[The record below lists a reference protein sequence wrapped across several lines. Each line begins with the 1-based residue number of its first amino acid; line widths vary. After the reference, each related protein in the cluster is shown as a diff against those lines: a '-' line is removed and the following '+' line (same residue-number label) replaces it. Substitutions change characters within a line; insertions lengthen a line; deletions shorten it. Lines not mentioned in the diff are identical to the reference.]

1 MIMDRLGDGLI
12 DNHKGESMNM
22 NMKMMKFL
30 ASICLLS
37 MVCTGPLAAKDIYVT
52 GITKITM
59 RTGPGVDH
67 KIVAMLTSG
76 SKLETIE
83 YQQDWSHVKTQ
94 DDKTGWVLS
103 RFLTEEVP
111 KTLLVKQLQAE
122 NGRLETAL
130 EQTEEKK
137 QVLAEKNAFLVDI
150 EKKYKKLEQESA
162 DFLKLSDSYKAFA
175 QESQDQKDQILTLE
189 KNMNNE
195 EKLWFLSGA
204 GVFIVGLI
212 IGLSTRKKKR
222 SSLL

>member
-1 MIMDRLGDGLI
+1 M
-12 DNHKGESMNM
+12 K
-22 NMKMMKFL
+22 KMMKL
-30 ASICLLS
+30 LVAICLLGW
-37 MVCTGPLAAKDIYVT
+37 VCPGPLAARDIYVS

-59 RTGPGVDH
+59 RTGPGVEH

-83 YQQDWSHVKTQ
+83 YQKDWSHVKTQ
-94 DDKTGWVLS
+94 KGKSGWVLS
-103 RFLTEEVP
+103 RFLTEDAP
-111 KTLLVKQLQAE
+111 QTLLVEQLKNENEHLKAE
-122 NGRLETAL
+122 L
-130 EQTEEKK
+130 EQAEEKK
-137 QVLAEKNAFLVDI
+137 RVLSEKNGFLVDI
-150 EKKYKKLEQESA
+150 EEKYRKLEQASA
-162 DFLKLSDSYKAFA
+162 DFLKLNDRYKDLSK
-175 QESQDQKDQILTLE
+175 QSQDQKDHILTLE

>member
-1 MIMDRLGDGLI
+1 MT
-12 DNHKGESMNM
+12 
-22 NMKMMKFL
+22 KMMKLL
-30 ASICLLS
+30 ASVCLLGWMCAS
-37 MVCTGPLAAKDIYVT
+37 PLAAKDIYVS

-59 RTGPGVDH
+59 RTGPGVEH

-76 SKLETIE
+76 SKLKTIE
-83 YQQDWSHVKTQ
+83 YQKDWSHVETQ
-94 DDKTGWVLS
+94 NGKAGWVLS

-111 KTLLVKQLQAE
+111 QTLMVQQLKSENKRLVK
-122 NGRLETAL
+122 AL
-130 EQTEEKK
+130 ELAEEKK
-137 QVLAEKNAFLVDI
+137 RVLAGENEVLKDI
-150 EKKYKKLEQESA
+150 EEKFKKLEQASA
-162 DFLKLSDSYKAFA
+162 DYLKLNEDYKALVKK
-175 QESQDQKDQILTLE
+175 SQDQKDHILILE

>member
-1 MIMDRLGDGLI
+1 MR
-12 DNHKGESMNM
+12 
-22 NMKMMKFL
+22 KMLKIL
-30 ASICLLS
+30 ASICLLGL
-37 MVCTGPLAAKDIYVT
+37 VWAGALAAQDIYVT

-59 RTGPGVDH
+59 RTGPGVEH

-83 YQQDWSHVKTQ
+83 YQKDWSHVKTR
-94 DDKTGWVLS
+94 DNKTGWVLS
-103 RFLTEEVP
+103 RFLTEKVP
-111 KTLLVKQLQAE
+111 QTLLVKQLQNE
-122 NGRLETAL
+122 NKDLVAAL
-130 EQTEEKK
+130 EQAEEKK
-137 QVLAEKNAFLVDI
+137 QTLTEKNEFLTDI
-150 EKKYKKLEQESA
+150 EEKYKKLEQASA
-162 DFLKLSDSYKAFA
+162 DFLKLNASYKELAKL
-175 QESQDQKDQILTLE
+175 SQDQKDQILILE

>member
-1 MIMDRLGDGLI
+1 
-12 DNHKGESMNM
+12 M
-22 NMKMMKFL
+22 NMKMIKLL
-30 ASICLLS
+30 AAICLLA
-37 MVCTGPLAAKDIYVT
+37 MVFTGPLSAKDIYVT

-59 RTGPGVDH
+59 RTGPGVEH

-83 YQQDWSHVKTQ
+83 YQKDWSHVKTQ
-94 DDKTGWVLS
+94 DNKTGWVLS

-111 KTLLVKQLQAE
+111 QTLLVKQLQAE
-122 NGRLETAL
+122 NQRLMAGL
-130 EQTEEKK
+130 EQTGEKTR
-137 QVLAEKNAFLVDI
+137 VLAQKNAFLMDI
-150 EKKYKKLEQESA
+150 EEKYKKLEKESA
-162 DFLKLSDSYKAFA
+162 DFLKLSDSYKALT

-204 GVFIVGLI
+204 GVFIVGLV

>member
-1 MIMDRLGDGLI
+1 MR
-12 DNHKGESMNM
+12 
-22 NMKMMKFL
+22 KMLKIL
-30 ASICLLS
+30 ASICLLGL
-37 MVCTGPLAAKDIYVT
+37 VWAGTLVAQDIYVT

-59 RTGPGVDH
+59 RTGPGVEH

-83 YQQDWSHVKTQ
+83 YQRDWSHVKTW
-94 DDKTGWVLS
+94 DNKTGWVLS
-103 RFLTEEVP
+103 RFLTEKVP
-111 KTLLVKQLQAE
+111 QTLLVKQLQNE
-122 NGRLETAL
+122 NKDLMAAL
-130 EQTEEKK
+130 EQAEGKK
-137 QVLAEKNAFLVDI
+137 QTLAEKNEFLTDI
-150 EKKYKKLEQESA
+150 EEKYKKLEQASA
-162 DFLKLSDSYKAFA
+162 DFLKLNASYKELAKL
-175 QESQDQKDQILTLE
+175 SQDQKDQILILE

>member
-1 MIMDRLGDGLI
+1 
-12 DNHKGESMNM
+12 M
-22 NMKMMKFL
+22 NMKMMKIL
-30 ASICLLS
+30 ASICLLG
-37 MVCTGPLAAKDIYVT
+37 MVCTGPLSAKDIYVT

-59 RTGPGVDH
+59 RTGPGVEH

-76 SKLETIE
+76 TKLETIE
-83 YQQDWSHVKTQ
+83 YQRDWSHVKTQ
-94 DDKTGWVLS
+94 GNKTGWVLS

-111 KTLLVKQLQAE
+111 QNLLVEQLQAE
-122 NGRLETAL
+122 NEKLQTAL
-130 EQTEEKK
+130 EQAEEKNRG
-137 QVLAEKNAFLVDI
+137 LTEKNETLMDI
-150 EKKYKKLEQESA
+150 EEKYKKLEQESA
-162 DFLKLSDSYKAFA
+162 DFLKLSDSYKALS